1 MQLLKFFLVSL
12 VLFII
17 GPAKCWA
24 AGGVVAIG
32 NSRSTNPL
40 AWAYP
45 TAPDAPDSELVDKN
59 IYTVAGSELHLTR
72 SQIEDYFNPVDWRPQ
87 DHPPMPAVVAHGTPP
102 GELPCAD
109 CHMPNG
115 QGVHG
120 VVNLAGLSADY
131 ITAQVKAFA
140 DGTRTSYISDRPAV
154 VLMAAAARRIDADN
168 LRAAANYY
176 AGLRFGPWIRVIESN
191 DVPSTRAN
199 HYGWLDIVGGQEPIK
214 GRIIEVP
221 EDPVRN
227 DIYDPSSGF
236 IAYVPVGAPARG
248 RRLAEGAD
256 RRIPDCVGCHGDGLH
271 GAIAPPLAG
280 RSPSYLARQLW
291 DIQRGARH
299 GSAVVPMRA
308 VVAKMT
314 PNDIVSLSAYLASL
328 PP

>member
-1 MQLLKFFLVSL
+1 MFFRLSL
-12 VLFII
+12 PFAVLICVTF
-17 GPAKCWA
+17 PTLAKPT
-24 AGGVVAIG
+24 
-32 NSRSTNPL
+32 NSL

-45 TAPDAPDSELVDKN
+45 IAPDAAENNEPADNN
-59 IYTVAGSELHLTR
+59 IYTVPGSKLHLTR

-102 GELPCAD
+102 GNLPCAA

-120 VVNLAGLSADY
+120 VVNLAGLSAEY
-131 ITAQVKAFA
+131 ITAQVKEFA
-140 DGTRTSYISDRPAV
+140 DGNRVSFISDRPAV
-154 VLMAAAARRIDADN
+154 ALMIAAARRIDADN

-191 DVPSTRAN
+191 DVPRTRPN
-199 HYGWLDIVGGQEPIK
+199 HYGWLDVVDGHELIA

-221 EDPVRN
+221 EDPARS
-227 DIYDPSSGF
+227 DIYDPDSGF
-236 IAYVPVGAPARG
+236 IAYVPVGAPANG
-248 RRLAEGAD
+248 RRLAEGND
-256 RRIPDCVGCHGDGLH
+256 RRIPGCASCHGDGLH

-291 DIQRGARH
+291 DIKKGARH
-299 GSAVVPMRA
+299 GPAVLPMRA

-314 PNDIVSLSAYLASL
+314 PADIVSLVAYLASL